1 MRTFRL
7 SLTLLTLAA
16 ACVSVSAPAQQQAAA
31 KPCSTPEHRQFDF
44 WLGDWEVQ
52 GPGGARAGSNRIE
65 SILNGCVL
73 RESWQGTGGLN
84 GTSLNLYAPDGQW
97 HQTWVDDR
105 GNLLEL
111 SGGLEDGKMVMRS
124 AGKEVIHRITW
135 SQLAPGRVRQLWE
148 SSRDGGKT
156 WSVAFDGTYVRKA

>member
-1 MRTFRL
+1 MSTNRL
-7 SLTLLTLAA
+7 PLLFLMLMT
-16 ACVSVSAPAQQQAAA
+16 ACVSVAPAQQAAA
-31 KPCSTPEHRQFDF
+31 ARPCSAPEHRQFDF

-52 GPGGARAGSNRIE
+52 GPAGKPAGFNRIE
-65 SILNGCVL
+65 SILGGCVL
-73 RESWQGTGGLN
+73 RESWQGIGGLN
-84 GTSLNLYAPDGQW
+84 GTSLNLYAPDGKW

-124 AGKEVIHRITW
+124 AAGEVIHRITW
-135 SQLAPGRVRQLWE
+135 SRLGPGRLRQLWE